1 MPKVIVEFDLPDGQA
16 IPDPLSIVRLTSPD
30 WHCDWWHYEDVQSV
44 AEDLSDDEARE
55 VLAIMAK
62 KSDANVGINWDSI
75 EAWAD
80 WVRDAR
86 PEEEDIVYGFL
97 CEDPNNH
104 DAMYGI
110 EYSMDEDGNGI
121 FETEWCST
129 SLSRDLQVQRKIL
142 EGVVF
147 PREKA

>member
-1 MPKVIVEFDLPDGQA
+1 MKVVIEIEIPDGQGL
-16 IPDPLSIVRLTSPD
+16 PDPRDIVRLTSPD
-30 WHCDWWHYEDVQSV
+30 WHCDWWHYSDVQSV

-55 VLAIMAK
+55 VLQIMAH
-62 KSDANVGINWDSI
+62 KSDCNVGINWDSI
-75 EAWAD
+75 GAWAD
-80 WVRDAR
+80 WVREDR
-86 PEEEDIVYGFL
+86 PEQEDVVYGFL

-104 DAMYGI
+104 DAMFGI

-147 PREKA
+147 PRGKA

>member
-1 MPKVIVEFDLPDGQA
+1 MKVVIEIEIPDGQDLPD
-16 IPDPLSIVRLTSPD
+16 PRDIVRLTSPD
-30 WHCDWWHYEDVQSV
+30 WHCDWWHYSDVQSV

-55 VLAIMAK
+55 VLCLMHK
-62 KSDANVGINWDSI
+62 YGDCNVGINWDSI
-75 EAWAD
+75 GEWAD
-80 WVRDAR
+80 WVRAER
-86 PEEEDIVYGFL
+86 PEQEDVVYGFL

-104 DAMYGI
+104 DAMFGI
-110 EYSMDEDGNGI
+110 EYSMNKDGNGI

-147 PREKA
+147 PRMAV